1 MPRFP
6 NCQTHAMSIGKLL
19 AEAALDPELKKR
31 LHSDPATELRRIGL
45 PEQTVALFQ
54 FKIVSESGSKP
65 AIVLPYRLNT
75 ERLERHDPDYLAKV
89 ARTIPSN
96 AVN

>member
-6 NCQTHAMSIGKLL
+6 NCQSHAKAIGKLL
-19 AEAALDPELKKR
+19 AQAALDPEMKKR
-31 LHSDPATELRRIGL
+31 FHRDPATELRRIGL

-65 AIVLPYRLNT
+65 AIVLPYRLNN
-75 ERLERHDPDYLAKV
+75 ERLERHDADYLAQV
-89 ARTIPSN
+89 ARTLPSS

>member
-6 NCQTHAMSIGKLL
+6 NCQPHAKAIGKLL
-19 AEAALDPELKKR
+19 AQAALDPELRRR
-31 LHSDPATELRRIGL
+31 LHAAPEAELRRIGL

-65 AIVLPYRLNT
+65 AVVLPYRLNAA
-75 ERLERHDPDYLAKV
+75 RLERLDPDYLANI
-89 ARTIPSN
+89 ARTLPSSALN
-96 AVN
+96 